1 MKLSKTKFILPY
13 VKPHMKNN
21 NKCTLILRTNN
32 RWIFLGFLLVKFFW
46 YYMIAQQYYSSHFI
60 FSMIIKTVILTKIL
74 EDFIHFMKAFL
85 IFHIQ
90 MILFG
95 SMLLIFSSSVKWTS
109 SAKSSF
115 INSFVW
121 NHRNP
126 PTSPIRMLHEILHL
140 FKIFCKCC

>member
-1 MKLSKTKFILPY
+1 
-13 VKPHMKNN
+13 
-21 NKCTLILRTNN
+21 
-32 RWIFLGFLLVKFFW
+32 
-46 YYMIAQQYYSSHFI
+46 MIAQQYYSSHFI

-115 INSFVW
+115 INSFV
-121 NHRNP
+121 
-126 PTSPIRMLHEILHL
+126 
-140 FKIFCKCC
+140 